1 MAIVVVTDSPT
12 QAPAR
17 WSKVAPLLGLLFVA
31 FVVASVFVSNT
42 PDTSHSPASIL
53 AYYKAHNHRVTV
65 GAFLVAPAV
74 VIGLFWFAYLRNWL
88 QRRDV
93 HERWGAVTFAGGIL
107 FAVTGAVAGG
117 VEFAL
122 TDTTKHLTPA
132 TATALN
138 FLEGD
143 VPFILASI
151 AFGLMAI
158 AAGIAMIKSQY
169 LPTWLGWFSLVVG
182 ILGALPIGDFFALP
196 AIGIWTLLVVGV
208 MWFRTDPEGSLT
220 SLANDDLVT
229 IEMS

>member
-1 MAIVVVTDSPT
+1 MTDVTESPT
-12 QAPAR
+12 QAPGR
-17 WSKVAPLLGLLFVA
+17 WSKIAPLLGLV
-31 FVVASVFVSNT
+31 FVVLVLVSIILSNT
-42 PDTSHSPASIL
+42 PNTSNSPASIL
-53 AYYKAHNHRVTV
+53 AYYKVHKDRVTV
-65 GAFLVAPAV
+65 GAFFVAPAV
-74 VIGLFWFAYLRNWL
+74 VVGLFWFAYLRNWL

-93 HERWGAVTFAGGIL
+93 HERWGAVAFAGGIL
-107 FAVTGAVAGG
+107 FAVTGGIAGG

-122 TDTTKHLTPA
+122 TDTVKHLTPA

-143 VPFILASI
+143 VPFILASM

-182 ILGALPIGDFFALP
+182 ILGALPIGDFLALP

-208 MWFRTDPEGSLT
+208 IWFRTDPEGK
-220 SLANDDLVT
+220 LAT
-229 IEMS
+229 